1 MGNLHR
7 KEEITLSLFEQVHDR
22 RDSRSVKWER
32 MEKIYGIDDASDILP
47 MWVAD
52 MDFPAPPAVTDA
64 LRERLEHPI
73 FGYSYICEECKT
85 AAAHWQKKRH
95 GLSIDTDWMLFHQGV
110 IPAMASIIDVF
121 TARGDKILVTP
132 PVYPP
137 FFSIPKNLGR
147 EVLYSELQEQD
158 GDYQI
163 DFADFEDKLQ
173 HSRLFILCNPHNPG
187 GKLWAPSELE
197 HIIELCAKHDVLI
210 LSDEI
215 HSDLIHHGETHTPLL
230 SVAGTER
237 DRIFTCLAPTK
248 TFNLAGIQAAMIV
261 AADPQKRSLLEQHMV
276 AHGTGALNAFAPVAW
291 KAAYEQGEAWLSE
304 LLDVLSQQ
312 ISYAIERLE
321 REVPGLK
328 IKRPQSTYL
337 LWIDYRA
344 LGLSEQEAMQ
354 RLLQKGKVALEPGSK
369 YGEAGRGFLR
379 MNIACPKST
388 LQDGVS
394 RVIRALSPARNA

>member
-1 MGNLHR
+1 MAL
-7 KEEITLSLFEQVHDR
+7 TLFEQVHDR
-22 RDSRSVKWER
+22 RNTRSVKWER
-32 MEKIYGIDDASDILP
+32 MEKVYGISDASGILP

-85 AAAHWQKKRH
+85 AAANWQKKRH
-95 GLSIDTDWMLFHQGV
+95 GLTIETDWMLFHQGV

-121 TARGDKILVTP
+121 TRSGDKVLVTP

-147 EVLYSELQEQD
+147 EVVYSELKEQD
-158 GDYQI
+158 GDYMI
-163 DFADFEDKLQ
+163 DWPDFEAKLQ
-173 HSRLFILCNPHNPG
+173 DVRLFILCNPHNPG
-187 GKLWAPSELE
+187 GKLWTAEELKK
-197 HIIELCAKHDVLI
+197 IIQFCARHDVLI

-215 HSDLIHHGETHTPLL
+215 HSDLIHSGETHTPLL
-230 SVAGTER
+230 SVADSER
-237 DRIFTCLAPTK
+237 DRIFTCIAPTK

-261 AADPQKRSLLEQHMV
+261 VSDLQKRKLLEQHMQ
-276 AHGTGALNAFAPVAW
+276 AHGTGSLNAFAPVAW
-291 KAAYEQGEAWLSE
+291 KAAYEQGEPWLNE
-304 LLDVLSQQ
+304 LLEVLSSH
-312 ISYAIERLE
+312 INYAVDRLE
-321 REVPGLK
+321 QEVPGLK
-328 IKRPQSTYL
+328 VRKPQSTYL

-344 LGLSEQEAMQ
+344 LGLTEDEVMK

-379 MNIACPKST
+379 MNIACPKQT
-388 LQDGVS
+388 LEDGVS
-394 RVIRALSPARNA
+394 RVIRALH

>member
-1 MGNLHR
+1 M
-7 KEEITLSLFEQVHDR
+7 SLFERVHDR

-32 MEKIYGIDDASDILP
+32 MEKVYGIGDASDILP

-85 AAAHWQKKRH
+85 AAANWQKKRH

-121 TARGDKILVTP
+121 TTHGDKVLVTP

-147 EVLYSELQEQD
+147 DVLYSELKEQD
-158 GDYQI
+158 GEYTI

-173 HSRLFILCNPHNPG
+173 DARLFILCNPHNPG
-187 GKLWAPSELE
+187 GKLWTSAELE
-197 HIIELCAKHDVLI
+197 HIIRLCAQHDVLI

-215 HSDLIHHGETHTPLL
+215 HSDLIHQGEIHIPLL
-230 SVAGTER
+230 SVAGSER

-261 AADPQKRSLLEQHMV
+261 AADPHKRNLLDKHMQ
-276 AHGTGALNAFAPVAW
+276 AHGTGSLNAFAPVAW
-291 KAAYEQGEAWLSE
+291 KAAYEEGEPWLDE
-304 LLDVLSQQ
+304 LLDVLSSH
-312 ISYAIERLE
+312 ISFAVERLE

-328 IKRPQSTYL
+328 INKPQSTYL

-344 LGLSEQEAMQ
+344 LGLSEDEAMQ
-354 RLLQKGKVALEPGSK
+354 RLLRDGKVALEAGSK
-369 YGEAGRGFLR
+369 YGESGRGFLR
-379 MNIACPKST
+379 MNIACPRTT
-388 LQDGVS
+388 LEDGIS
-394 RVIRALSPARNA
+394 RVIRALGTDYNT